1 MAEGLLLEFEGVGI
15 ETYHAVSERLGIEPN
30 SSANWPDGLLFH
42 AGGAKP
48 GGFVVFEVWAT
59 RDAQQAFMD
68 ERLGAALQA
77 GGVTGPPARAEWL
90 ELASYAS
97 AGG

>member
-1 MAEGLLLEFEGVGI
+1 MAEGLILEFDGVGLD
-15 ETYHAVSERLGIEPN
+15 TYKAVSDRLGVRPGSNE
-30 SSANWPDGLLFH
+30 NWPEGLLFH
-42 AGGAKP
+42 AGAAKE
-48 GGFVVFEVWAT
+48 GGFIVFEVWSS

-68 ERLGAALQA
+68 ERLGAALEA

-90 ELASYAS
+90 ELGGYAS

>member
-1 MAEGLLLEFEGVGI
+1 MAEGLILEFEGAGL
-15 ETYHAVSERLGIEPN
+15 EMYHAVSERLGIEPN
-30 SSANWPDGLLFH
+30 ATANWPDGLLFH

-48 GGFVVFEVWAT
+48 GGFVVFEVWSS

-68 ERLGAALQA
+68 ERLGAALQDA
-77 GGVTGPPARAEWL
+77 GVTEPPARAEWL
-90 ELASYAS
+90 ELGGYAS